1 MCSTF
6 GISGLRR
13 KCWTYLEELMPTT
26 DFSASLT
33 TARRRQ
39 LTLYSWRLNDQYSQN
54 PVTKIS
60 EQAPSHGNR
69 GTGPSS
75 QVPLDARLGAILAGQ
90 PNNNVFPNVAASC
103 PATACATA
111 PVTLQGFV
119 RNSPANARSLGGSD
133 NS

>member
-1 MCSTF
+1 
-6 GISGLRR
+6 
-13 KCWTYLEELMPTT
+13 MPTT

-39 LTLYSWRLNDQYSQN
+39 LTLYSWRLNDQYPQN
-54 PVTKIS
+54 PIS
-60 EQAPSHGNR
+60 KTAEQAPSSGWR

-75 QVPLDARLGAILAGQ
+75 QVPTAVRLGAILAGQ
-90 PNNNVFPNVAASC
+90 PNNNVYPGVPAAC
-103 PATACATA
+103 PSGTCAA
-111 PVTLQGFV
+111 NQALPVTLQGFV

>member
-1 MCSTF
+1 
-6 GISGLRR
+6 
-13 KCWTYLEELMPTT
+13 MPTT

-39 LTLYSWRLNDQYSQN
+39 LTLYSWRLNDQYPQN

-69 GTGPSS
+69 LTGPSS
-75 QVPLDARLGAILAGQ
+75 EVPLAARLGAILAGQ
-90 PNNNVFPNVAASC
+90 PNNNVFPGVAASC
-103 PATACATA
+103 PTTACASS

-119 RNSPANARSLGGSD
+119 RNSPANARSLGGSG